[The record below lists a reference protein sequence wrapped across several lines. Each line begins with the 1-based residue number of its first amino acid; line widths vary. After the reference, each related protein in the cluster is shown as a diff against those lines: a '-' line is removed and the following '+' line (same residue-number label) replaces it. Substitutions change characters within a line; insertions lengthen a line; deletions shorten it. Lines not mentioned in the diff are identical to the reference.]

1 MMGFRGAGPARA
13 FFLAYFVVGMLAA
26 GRCAAQ
32 SSPKPTGAISVQQ
45 ILDKNLAAMGGL
57 EKLQAA
63 KTLEVGGV
71 FGLNE
76 SRPSGDFRFI
86 YKAPASDLFRLDYVS
101 HGQTMTG
108 LNNGKF
114 FTKRSG
120 GNSFAMNGITDG
132 VMEESW
138 RHLIETSIEG
148 YLSVTLSG
156 LAQLHGK
163 WAYAVRFVPLKGDSH
178 LRYYDCETFLVT
190 QMEMAQRLKATDGGA
205 DHAYKVYVEFEDY
218 RATDDLR
225 FPRLVT
231 GESERG
237 SLNFYVRNVRT
248 NVPVDDALFQ

>member
-1 MMGFRGAGPARA
+1 
-13 FFLAYFVVGMLAA
+13 
-26 GRCAAQ
+26 
-32 SSPKPTGAISVQQ
+32 
-45 ILDKNLAAMGGL
+45 LAAMGGL
-57 EKLQAA
+57 EKLRAA

-101 HGQTMTG
+101 HGQTMAG

-120 GNSFAMNGITDG
+120 GSSFAMNGITDG

-205 DHAYKVYVEFEDY
+205 DRAYKVYVEFEDY
-218 RATDDLR
+218 RPTDDLR

-248 NVPVDDALFQ
+248 NVPVDDGLFQ